1 MIGLAYLA
9 VQVISFAGILVID
22 HRWKLAA
29 FRAPAATALSV
40 TAAVALL
47 LTWDVLGVRSGVF
60 FRGQTDF
67 MTGLLVAPEIPLEE
81 VVFLAFLSHLA
92 LVCATGV
99 VTAVEH
105 VSKRRGARS
114 GGARSGGARSGGA
127 QDNGA
132 QNDGAQNGGA
142 QNGGAQ
148 NDGAGA
154 RP

>member
-29 FRAPAATALSV
+29 FRAPAATALAV

-99 VTAVEH
+99 VTTVEH
-105 VSKRRGARS
+105 LSRRRGARS
-114 GGARSGGARSGGA
+114 GGARSGGAQNG
-127 QDNGA
+127 GA

-148 NDGAGA
+148 DDGAGA

>member
-29 FRAPAATALSV
+29 FRAPAATALAV

-105 VSKRRGARS
+105 VSRRR
-114 GGARSGGARSGGA
+114 GARSGGARSGGA

-132 QNDGAQNGGA
+132 QNDGA
-142 QNGGAQ
+142 
-148 NDGAGA
+148 GA

>member
-29 FRAPAATALSV
+29 FRAPAATALAV

-105 VSKRRGARS
+105 LSRRRGARS
-114 GGARSGGARSGGA
+114 GGAQDDGAHNNR
-127 QDNGA
+127 A
-132 QNDGAQNGGA
+132 QNDGA

>member
-29 FRAPAATALSV
+29 FRAPAATALAV

-105 VSKRRGARS
+105 VSRRR
-114 GGARSGGARSGGA
+114 GARSGGARSGGA

>member
-105 VSKRRGARS
+105 ISRRR
-114 GGARSGGARSGGA
+114 GARSGGARSGGA

>member
-29 FRAPAATALSV
+29 FRAPAATALAV

-105 VSKRRGARS
+105 ISRRRGARS
-114 GGARSGGARSGGA
+114 GGARNNGA
-127 QDNGA
+127 QNNGA
-132 QNDGAQNGGA
+132 QNDGA

>member
-1 MIGLAYLA
+1 VIGLAYLA

-29 FRAPAATALSV
+29 FRAPAATALAV

-105 VSKRRGARS
+105 ISRRR
-114 GGARSGGARSGGA
+114 GARSGGARSGGA

>member
-29 FRAPAATALSV
+29 FRAPAATALAV

-105 VSKRRGARS
+105 ISRRR
-114 GGARSGGARSGGA
+114 GARSGGARSGGA

-148 NDGAGA
+148 NDEAGA

>member
-1 MIGLAYLA
+1 VIGLAYLA

-105 VSKRRGARS
+105 VSRRR
-114 GGARSGGARSGGA
+114 GARSGGARSGGA

>member
-9 VQVISFAGILVID
+9 VQVISITGILVID

-29 FRAPAATALSV
+29 FRAPAATALAV
-40 TAAVALL
+40 TASVALL

-99 VTAVEH
+99 VRAVEH
-105 VSKRRGARS
+105 ASSRRPGNAGERS
-114 GGARSGGARSGGA
+114 
-127 QDNGA
+127 
-132 QNDGAQNGGA
+132 
-142 QNGGAQ
+142 
-148 NDGAGA
+148 
-154 RP
+154 

>member
-29 FRAPAATALSV
+29 FRAPAATALAV

-105 VSKRRGARS
+105 ISRRRGARS
-114 GGARSGGARSGGA
+114 GGARSGGAQNDGA
-127 QDNGA
+127 HNNGA
-132 QNDGAQNGGA
+132 QNDGA

>member
-9 VQVISFAGILVID
+9 VQLVSFAGIAVID

-29 FRAPAATALSV
+29 FRSPAATGLTV
-40 TAAVALL
+40 TAAVSLL

-67 MTGLLVAPEIPLEE
+67 MTGLQIAPEIPVEE
-81 VVFLAFLSHLA
+81 LVFLTFLSYLA

-99 VTAVEH
+99 LTMVEH
-105 VSKRRGARS
+105 IGARQT
-114 GGARSGGARSGGA
+114 RE
-127 QDNGA
+127 
-132 QNDGAQNGGA
+132 
-142 QNGGAQ
+142 
-148 NDGAGA
+148 

>member
-9 VQVISFAGILVID
+9 VQAVSFAGILVID

-29 FRAPAATALSV
+29 FRAPAATALAV
-40 TAAVALL
+40 TASVALL

-99 VTAVEH
+99 AAAVEH
-105 VSKRRGARS
+105 LSARRTE
-114 GGARSGGARSGGA
+114 
-127 QDNGA
+127 Q
-132 QNDGAQNGGA
+132 
-142 QNGGAQ
+142 
-148 NDGAGA
+148 

>member
-29 FRAPAATALSV
+29 FRAPAATALAV

-105 VSKRRGARS
+105 VSRRRGARS
-114 GGARSGGARSGGA
+114 GGAQNGGA
-127 QDNGA
+127 QNGGA

>member
-9 VQVISFAGILVID
+9 VQAVSFTGILVID
-22 HRWKLAA
+22 HRWKLAV
-29 FRAPAATALSV
+29 FRARAATALAV

-81 VVFLAFLSHLA
+81 VVFLTFLSYLA

-105 VSKRRGARS
+105 LAARRSGARS
-114 GGARSGGARSGGA
+114 GARH
-127 QDNGA
+127 
-132 QNDGAQNGGA
+132 
-142 QNGGAQ
+142 
-148 NDGAGA
+148 GA
-154 RP
+154 RPGGAGERR

>member
-114 GGARSGGARSGGA
+114 GGAQNG
-127 QDNGA
+127 GA
-132 QNDGAQNGGA
+132 QNDGAQNDGA

>member
-105 VSKRRGARS
+105 VSRRRGARS
-114 GGARSGGARSGGA
+114 GGAQNGGA
-127 QDNGA
+127 QNGGA

>member
-29 FRAPAATALSV
+29 FRAPAATALAV

-105 VSKRRGARS
+105 VSRRRGARS
-114 GGARSGGARSGGA
+114 GGARSGGAQNG
-127 QDNGA
+127 GA